1 MKISGSNQINI
12 QKFKALLS
20 YWIIHNSQH
29 TEGIEKWLSKVE
41 KLNNDYITK
50 KLRNVIHLFKEINKE
65 YESIKIKIGST
76 ENVPLEKELQ
86 EKDALIS
93 KSKERSN
100 TFKFKQIGV
109 IHTPYKDKAPFQ
121 PIKNDRGEFRIVVY
135 PEYTKGLYKLDMF
148 KYIYVIY
155 YIHRIT
161 RKVRNIIAPSWTGG
175 TEVGLFASR
184 SPVRPNLIGISIVP
198 IKSIVKNTIF
208 TSGLDVFDNTPLLD
222 IKPYIKDLD
231 SKCDANYGWVENLDG
246 YEHLLLHIKG
256 IPHDY

>member
-1 MKISGSNQINI
+1 MKISGPNQINI
-12 QKFKALLS
+12 QKFKTLLS

-29 TEGIEKWLSKVE
+29 KKGIEKWLSKVE
-41 KLNNDYITK
+41 ELNSNYITK

-65 YESIKIKIGST
+65 FESIKIKLGNT
-76 ENVPLEKELQ
+76 EDVPLDKESQ
-86 EKDALIS
+86 EKDILIS
-93 KSKERSN
+93 KSKELPN
-100 TFKFKQIGV
+100 TFEFKQIGV

-121 PIKNDRGEFRIVVY
+121 PIKSDQGEFRIDVY
-135 PEYTKGLYKLDMF
+135 PEYAKGLYKLDMF
-148 KYIYVIY
+148 QYIYVIY

-198 IKSIVKNTIF
+198 IKRIVKNTIY
-208 TSGLDVFDNTPLLD
+208 TLGLDVFDDTPLLD

-231 SKCDANYGWVENLDG
+231 SKCDANYGWIENLDG

>member
-1 MKISGSNQINI
+1 MKISGSNQFNI

-20 YWIIHNSQH
+20 YWVIHNSQH
-29 TEGIEKWLSKVE
+29 TKGVEEWLSRFE

-50 KLRNVIHLFKEINKE
+50 KLRNVIHLFKEITKE
-65 YESIKIKIGST
+65 YESIKIKIGSI
-76 ENVPLEKELQ
+76 ENVHLEKEPQ
-86 EKDALIS
+86 QKDTLIS
-93 KSKERSN
+93 KSKELPN
-100 TFKFKQIGV
+100 IFEFKQIGV

-121 PIKNDRGEFRIVVY
+121 PIKSDKGEFRIVVN
-135 PEYTKGLYKLDMF
+135 PEYTNGLSKLDTF
-148 KYIYVIY
+148 QYIYVIY

-208 TSGLDVFDNTPLLD
+208 TSGLDVFDDTPLLD

-231 SKCDANYGWVENLDG
+231 SKCDANYGWIENLDG

>member
-1 MKISGSNQINI
+1 MKISGTNQINI

-20 YWIIHNSQH
+20 YWIIHNRQH
-29 TEGIEKWLSKVE
+29 TEGIEKRLSEVE
-41 KLNNDYITK
+41 KLNIDYITN

-76 ENVPLEKELQ
+76 ENVPLEKEPQ
-86 EKDALIS
+86 EKHALIS
-93 KSKERSN
+93 KSKEKSN
-100 TFKFKQIGV
+100 TFEFKQIGV

-121 PIKNDRGEFRIVVY
+121 PIKNDQGEFRIVVY

-198 IKSIVKNTIF
+198 IKHIVKNTIF
-208 TSGLDVFDNTPLLD
+208 TSGLDVFDDTPLLD